1 MTDRD
6 CRDRACLTVNHP
18 GRRRPSHESESGPGP
33 SRITVHTL
41 GLILTKGFGIIFEE
55 MENPIQ
61 TMDTCTLLKFKIP
74 KIILRVS
81 FHLF

>member
-33 SRITVHTL
+33 SRITSRAHS
-41 GLILTKGFGIIFEE
+41 KGFGIIFEE
-55 MENPIQ
+55 TENPIQ